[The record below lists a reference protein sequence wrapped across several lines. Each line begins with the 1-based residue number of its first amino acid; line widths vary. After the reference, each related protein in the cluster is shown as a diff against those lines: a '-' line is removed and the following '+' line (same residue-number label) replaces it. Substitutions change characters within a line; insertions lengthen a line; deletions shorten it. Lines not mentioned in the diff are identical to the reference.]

1 VPAPGALDIEGL
13 DISKEDLEELLAV
26 NPEEWKAEVPLIRAH
41 FAQFGDRLP
50 PKLAEILDQL
60 DASLS

>member
-1 VPAPGALDIEGL
+1 
-13 DISKEDLEELLAV
+13 V

>member
-26 NPEEWKAEVPLIRAH
+26 NPEEWKAEVP
-41 FAQFGDRLP
+41 
-50 PKLAEILDQL
+50 
-60 DASLS
+60 